1 VSATTVDARRR
12 AGMHPRFRDRRI
24 AVKRDAGRRRL
35 RRVAWLGALASII
48 VAGYLV
54 TRSPLLDLD
63 HVQVVGLAHTDEAGV
78 RAAGGL
84 HPGEPMTDLDI
95 DRARTAIAALPW
107 VDTVDVARHWPG
119 TVTVKVTERRAVAA
133 LEVDASSWLVLDATG
148 RVLETRAVR
157 PDDLAVLSAV
167 GAPAAVP
174 GETVPAAMPG
184 LALAGYITPDL
195 RAWFVDVV
203 TNPDGTL
210 DADLQSHI
218 RVSFGSQA
226 HLSDKMIG
234 LATVLTRVD
243 LKDLDHIDLQVPNS
257 PVLTRRTTSA

>member
-1 VSATTVDARRR
+1 
-12 AGMHPRFRDRRI
+12 
-24 AVKRDAGRRRL
+24 VKRDAGRRRL
-35 RRVAWLGALASII
+35 RRVAWLGALLSLI
-48 VAGYLV
+48 VVGYLV
-54 TRSPLLDLD
+54 TRSRLLDLD
-63 HVQVVGLAHTDEAGV
+63 HVDIVGLAHTDEAVV

-95 DRARTAIAALPW
+95 DRARSAIAALPW

-148 RVLETRAVR
+148 RVLETRSTR
-157 PDDLAVLSAV
+157 PDDLAVLSGV
-167 GAPAAVP
+167 GAQAVP
-174 GETVPAAMPG
+174 GETVPAALPG

-210 DADLQSHI
+210 EADLQSHI